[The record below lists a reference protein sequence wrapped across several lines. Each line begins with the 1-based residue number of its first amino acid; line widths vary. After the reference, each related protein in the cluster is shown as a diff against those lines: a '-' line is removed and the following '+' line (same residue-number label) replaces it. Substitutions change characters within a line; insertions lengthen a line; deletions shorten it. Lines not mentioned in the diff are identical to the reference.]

1 MERYIGL
8 DVHAQ
13 SCTVAVLS
21 PTGKRVGCKV
31 IQTNASALI
40 AALKEIPGRRHLCLE
55 EGTQSAWLHEVLE
68 PHVAELVVTVPKAKK
83 GTKSDEADAWA
94 RAEELRVGSVAT
106 KVFKAPRTFAGLR
119 EAARSHWLL
128 TQDTTRVKNRLKAIY
143 RSRGIAGTGEEIYD
157 AKKRGV
163 WLEQLPPS
171 KRQRAELLGEQLD
184 GLEPLR
190 SRAEKWLNAETK
202 DHRAIGWVKSV
213 PGLGPIRSAQ
223 VVAIV
228 VTPHRFRTRR
238 QFWAYSGLA
247 VVTKS
252 SADWV
257 PKPGGG
263 WTRAKRAMMTRG
275 LNRNRQPILKSVF
288 KGAATTV
295 LMNEEHPLR
304 KIYDK
309 QVSGGM
315 KPNLAKLTLAR
326 KLATLA
332 LMLWKREEEYDPA
345 KNHAPQNA

>member
-13 SCTVAVLS
+13 SCTLAVMS
-21 PTGKRVGCKV
+21 PTGKHVKCKV
-31 IQTNASALI
+31 VETSATALI

-94 RAEELRVGSVAT
+94 RAEELRVGSLET
-106 KVFKAPRTFAGLR
+106 KVFKAPKEFGGLR
-119 EAARSHWLL
+119 EAVRSHWVL

-143 RSRGIAGTGEEIYD
+143 RSRGVAGTGEEIYD
-157 AKKRGV
+157 PDERGP
-163 WLEQLPPS
+163 WLAQLPAS

-190 SRAEKWLNAETK
+190 KRAEKWLSEQTK
-202 DHRAIGWVKSV
+202 GHGAIRWVKSV
-213 PGLGPIRSAQ
+213 PGFGLIRSAQ
-223 VVAIV
+223 VVATV

-238 QFWAYSGLA
+238 QFWAYCGLA

-257 PKPGGG
+257 PKAGGG
-263 WTRAKRAMMTRG
+263 WTRANRTMTLG
-275 LNRNRQPILKSVF
+275 LNRNRHPILKAVF

-295 LMNEEHPLR
+295 AANEGHPLR
-304 KIYDK
+304 KTYDK
-309 QVSGGM
+309 HLSDGM
-315 KPNLAKLTLAR
+315 KPNMAKLALAR

-345 KNHAPQNA
+345 KDHATKNA